1 MKNLKRKL
9 SKILIL
15 IMIISLMGGPR
26 NVINAET
33 IGNSAIIADNF
44 EGYLENTTF
53 NTPGTHTLGNW
64 TFNITGAGD
73 SVSVARDPVTNGLA
87 LKIVKGSTTDN
98 LDISFDFGTIN
109 MGRSRVT
116 YDTRFQNHS
125 KKLQDWGTPKKDS
138 TTTFR
143 KLFLTGWDYY
153 RNTEVLANKF
163 ISSASMPAYNAKYL
177 TVVQNFNLNNTTKY
191 VDVKG
196 YNKATIVISKSDSTT
211 AANSISKLL
220 FSVKTDAV
228 GSGPVVDSDTAN
240 NPNNNGIYWIDNVK
254 AETLLDLTT
263 VNTLT
268 DDFEGYVEGTT
279 FNTIGRHSLGNWIFI
294 INNIGDSVKVARDPI
309 TNSLALRLEKSIS
322 NSSLTAYYNFGDVK
336 TRNLQFK
343 FDSRFQNHSK
353 KLFNYGSI
361 AGIKAD
367 GITAAN
373 VATLFFYKDAYW
385 RNQIGTPEN
394 DNITS
399 MNGFSDKYMTVE
411 QTVDMA
417 TKNYA
422 IKAYDNTGVL
432 IGNKIG
438 TSTLSTMNQIIF
450 DSKSEAGG
458 YQGTMIDTDTVN
470 NPSNNG
476 IYWIDN
482 VSAGELTIGVRYNAN
497 GSTGGTVPMDDG
509 RYLEAD
515 TVTALGNTGNLVK
528 TGSTFAGWNTV
539 ADGSGTS
546 YIAGTGTFVMGS
558 SDVTLYAM
566 WVFSSEITMADASFV
581 YDGTVKSLTATNING
596 LAITYTN
603 NGKIDAGTY
612 TVTASIDDAIYSGS
626 KTSTLTI
633 TRKELTVVGLSV
645 VNKTY
650 DDTTVASITGGTLS
664 GIVGTDDVSAFMP
677 TSGIY
682 ASKNVGIGINIS
694 IANIILLGTKADN
707 YSLTQPTGLTG
718 KISAGSDIA
727 DILDHSLIMAVNSP
741 VYITKGTV
749 KEYSSL
755 PKVLGEDILV
765 CSDIVATELQIL
777 NDAGVEFVSADYFTQ
792 KGFQVYKSTSFQ
804 FVIIGDHYVMTPEIE
819 ERIIKL
825 FGTYVSKAGD
835 DANSGYPNSPVAT
848 FEKATTLFRE
858 YKTMHG
864 DGFRNTVYLHAGIY
878 RRNSSIVLTAED
890 NGMNIQAFGDGEVSF
905 RGSVNL
911 PKGGFT
917 QTQDATI
924 LSKLPTS
931 AAGKV
936 YQINLQTYTGQTT
949 GYPEYAVQT
958 ASTAYYELYVKDSEQ
973 TLARWPNK
981 AWALTGSPLDD
992 KKSFK
997 IDTTRSARWADS
1009 ASSMLFGYWTQN
1021 YACQPIHIDTV
1032 DPENGV
1038 LTLTKAPSYGLSS
1051 NDRYYAFNMLEELD
1065 VPGEWYIDNVSNIL
1079 YYYPTDEFSENSIEL
1094 TTLAYTIF
1102 RLDGGVKDINISG
1115 INVELSRGHGIFING
1130 KSDNI
1135 NISNCNIRNVGNVGI
1150 ALEQATNSSVDSCN
1164 IYNIGGTG
1172 VNMWGGSRLALLP
1185 ANSRVENCNIY
1196 NFGRI
1201 FRTYQPGINIEGTGN
1216 TISHNNIHDSPHVA
1230 IKFNSNDNV
1239 IEYNEIYN
1247 VVKETSDSGAIYTSR
1262 NWTTL
1267 GNVIRYN
1274 YFHDIKKDPSLL
1286 SFMTQAVY
1294 IDDMVGGTQV
1304 TSNVFENCTQVALF
1318 GGGRNNIF
1326 SDNVLISCD
1335 NSINYDARAKVGG
1348 WAHSSTLPGGTVY
1361 EGLMSIINK
1370 IGYNA
1375 TLWEGKYE
1383 GLAELARD
1391 ATRQA
1396 NGEPVDAG
1404 LPKNV
1409 VITNNYSYGAATGD
1423 AGYES
1428 ISQSVIDNGTVN
1440 GNIRTTLEHTPI
1452 NGYGNIPFDEIGME
1466 TTPVW
1471 DSNVHLA
1478 YPRNNSRISGTVME
1492 LAWNKTGGAEKYQ
1505 VTLSKNSDMSSP
1517 LFDQVITATSYTIND
1532 LELGKY
1538 YWHVK
1543 AINNISGVGQSETF
1557 NFEIMGNT
1565 SVLALVAAISDA
1577 EALIESKTVG
1587 TEVGN
1592 VPQVAKDTLQ
1602 SAVTTASA
1610 ISIDIAAT
1618 QADADAQIAAL
1629 ATATTNFNN
1638 AVIVLVTAET
1648 VAAGIISVVA
1658 PAKDVACL
1666 TLPRVPEGYTIEVKS
1681 ATSTI
1686 ATIALNGTIAPP
1698 TEDTTVAMIFKV
1710 TKTSDN
1716 MAADTVKIN
1725 VIVPAK
1731 TISSETLG
1739 IPGKPVLA
1747 DDNGQATGLKGG
1759 TYNITMNLWWGANGT
1774 QYKLYE
1780 DGVLIDA
1787 KSLTPSSPNA
1797 QTAISLISGKLN
1809 GKYKYY
1815 CELINDDRTTTS
1827 DIITVNVTDALPGM
1841 PVLSNDNWDGDGN
1854 YKVDINMWWGTNG
1867 KVYKLYENGVL
1878 IDVQP
1883 LITKTPQAQVA
1894 VTSIS
1899 GRDLGIYNYYCEFIN
1914 DSGVTT
1920 SNTMTIK
1927 VIK

>member
-1 MKNLKRKL
+1 MKISKRRL

-15 IMIISLMGGPR
+15 MMITSLMGGIW
-26 NVINAET
+26 NVTSAEI
-33 IGNSAIIADNF
+33 IGNSTIIADNF

-53 NTPGTHTLGNW
+53 NTPGTHILGNW

-73 SVSVARDPVTNGLA
+73 SVSVARDPVTSGLA
-87 LKIVKGSTTDN
+87 LKIIKGSTTDN
-98 LDISFDFGTIN
+98 LDITFDFGTIAA
-109 MGRSRVT
+109 GRSRVT

-138 TTTFR
+138 TTIFR
-143 KLFLTGWDYY
+143 KLFLSGWDYY

-163 ISSASMPAYNAKYL
+163 ISSATMPAYNAKYL

-196 YNKATIVISKSDSTT
+196 YNKAIAVITKSDSTT
-211 AANSISKLL
+211 ATTSISKLL

-228 GSGPVVDSDTAN
+228 GSGPVVDSDTTN

-263 VNTLT
+263 VNTIK
-268 DDFEGYVEGTT
+268 DDFEGYAEGTT

-294 INNIGDSVKVARDPI
+294 INNIGDSVKVERDPI
-309 TNSLALRLEKSIS
+309 TNSLALRLEKSTS
-322 NSSLTAYYNFGDVK
+322 TSSLTAYYNFGDVK

-353 KLFNYGSI
+353 KLFNYGSV

-367 GITAAN
+367 GITSAN
-373 VATLFFYKDAYW
+373 VATMFFYKDAYW
-385 RNQIGTPEN
+385 RNQIGIPEN

-399 MNGFSDKYMTVE
+399 MNGFTDKYMTVE

-417 TKNYA
+417 TKNYS
-422 IKAYDNTGVL
+422 IKAYDTGVL
-432 IGNKIG
+432 IGNKTG
-438 TSTLSTMNQIIF
+438 TSTLATMNQIIF
-450 DSKSEAGG
+450 DSKSETDG
-458 YQGTMIDTDTVN
+458 YQGTMVDTDRLN
-470 NPSNNG
+470 NQNNNG

-482 VSAGELTIGVRYNAN
+482 VSAGELALGVKYNAN
-497 GSTGGTVPMDDG
+497 ASTGGTVPMDSES
-509 RYLEAD
+509 YLEAD
-515 TVTALGNTGNLVK
+515 TVIALGNTGNLVK
-528 TGSTFAGWNTV
+528 TGNAFTGWNTA

-546 YIAGTGTFVMGS
+546 YVAGTGTFTMGS
-558 SDVTLYAM
+558 VDVTLYAM
-566 WVFSSEITMADASFV
+566 WVFSTEITMADASFV
-581 YDGTVKSLTATNING
+581 YDGTAKSLTASNTNG
-596 LAITYTN
+596 LAMTYTN
-603 NGKIDAGTY
+603 NEKIDAGTY
-612 TVTASIDDAIYSGS
+612 TVTATIDDASYSES
-626 KTSTLTI
+626 KTATLTI

-650 DDTTVASITGGTLS
+650 DDTTAASITGGILS
-664 GIVGTDDVSAFMP
+664 GIVGTDDVLATMP
-677 TSGIY
+677 TSGTY
-682 ASKNVGIGINIS
+682 ARKNVGVGINIS
-694 IANIILLGTKADN
+694 IANIILLGTKAGN
-707 YSLTQPTGLTG
+707 YSLKQPTGLTG

-727 DILDHSLIMAVNSP
+727 DILDHSVIMAVNSP
-741 VYITKGTV
+741 LYITKGTV

-755 PKVLGEDILV
+755 PKVNGEDILV
-765 CSDIVATELQIL
+765 CADIVATELQTL
-777 NDAGVEFVSADYFTQ
+777 NEAGVEFVSADYFAQ

-804 FVIIGDHYVMTPEIE
+804 FVIIGNQYAMTQELE

-825 FGTYVSKAGD
+825 FGTYVSKAGN

-858 YKTMHG
+858 YKTTYG
-864 DGFRNTVYLHAGIY
+864 DGFRSTVYLHAGIY
-878 RRNSSIVLTAED
+878 RRNSSIVLTTAD
-890 NGMNIQAFGDGEVSF
+890 NGMDIQAFGDGEVSF

-924 LSKLPTS
+924 LSKLPKE

-958 ASTAYYELYVKDSEQ
+958 SSTAYYELYVKAAEQ

-981 AWALTGSPLDD
+981 TWALTGSPLAD
-992 KKSFK
+992 KKSFEL
-997 IDTTRSARWADS
+997 DNTRSFRWADS
-1009 ASSMLFGYWTQN
+1009 ESSMLFGYWTQN

-1032 DPENGV
+1032 DKEKGV

-1079 YYYPTDEFSENSIEL
+1079 YYYPTDEFSEDSIEL

-1102 RLDGGVKDINISG
+1102 RLDGGVKDIKIKG
-1115 INVELSRGHGIFING
+1115 INVEFSRGHGIFING

-1150 ALEQATNSSVDSCN
+1150 ALEQATNSSVNSCN

-1172 VNMWGGSRLALLP
+1172 VNMWGGSRLALIP
-1185 ANSRVENCNIY
+1185 GNSRVENCNIY
-1196 NFGRI
+1196 NFGKI
-1201 FRTYQPGINIEGTGN
+1201 FRTYQPGINVEGNGN
-1216 TISHNNIHDSPHVA
+1216 TISHNSIHDSPHVA

-1274 YFHDIKKDPSLL
+1274 YFHDIKKDPSLS

-1304 TSNVFENCTQVALF
+1304 NSNIFENCTQASMF
-1318 GGGRNNIF
+1318 GGGRNNTF
-1326 SDNVLISCD
+1326 KDNVLISCD
-1335 NSINYDARAKVGG
+1335 NSIDYDARAKVGG

-1370 IGYNA
+1370 IGYSA
-1375 TLWEGKYE
+1375 TLWEGKYA
-1383 GLAELARD
+1383 GLAELVSD

-1396 NGEPVDAG
+1396 SGEPVDAG
-1404 LPKNV
+1404 LPKGV

-1428 ISQSVIDNGTVN
+1428 ISQSVIDNGMVN
-1440 GNIRTTLEHTPI
+1440 GNIKTTSEHTVQ
-1452 NGYGNIPFDEIGME
+1452 NGFGNIPFDEIGMV

-1478 YPRNNSRISGTVME
+1478 YPRNNSSIFGTMVE
-1492 LAWNKTGGAEKYQ
+1492 LGWNKTGGAEKYQ

-1517 LFDQVITATSYTIND
+1517 LFDQVLTATSYTIND

-1538 YWHVK
+1538 YWRIH
-1543 AINNISGVGQSETF
+1543 AINNTSGVGQSETY
-1557 NFEIMGNT
+1557 NFEVMKNT
-1565 SVLALVAAISDA
+1565 PVLALVTAISDA
-1577 EALIESKTVG
+1577 TTLIGSKTVG

-1592 VPQVAKDTLQ
+1592 VPKGAKDAFQ
-1602 SAVTTASA
+1602 SAITTATA
-1610 ISIDIAAT
+1610 VKTDIAAT
-1618 QADADAQIAAL
+1618 QEEVDAQIAVL
-1629 ATATTNFNN
+1629 ATETTNFNN
-1638 AVIVLVTAET
+1638 AVIVIVTAET
-1648 VAAGIISVVA
+1648 VAAGITSAVA
-1658 PAKDVACL
+1658 PAKDATSL
-1666 TLPRVPEGYTIEVKS
+1666 TLPIVPEGYTIEIKS
-1681 ATSTI
+1681 ANSTI
-1686 ATIALNGTIAPP
+1686 ATIALNRTIAPP
-1698 TEDTTVAMIFKV
+1698 TEDTTVAVVFTV

-1716 MAADTVKIN
+1716 IAANTESIN

-1731 TISSETLG
+1731 TNSSETLG
-1739 IPGKPVLA
+1739 KPGKPVLA
-1747 DDNGQATGLKGG
+1747 DDNGQVTGLKGG
-1759 TYNITMNLWWGANGT
+1759 TYNITMNLWWGVNGT

-1787 KSLTPSSPNA
+1787 KILTPSSPNA
-1797 QTAISLISGKLN
+1797 QTAVTLISGKLN
-1809 GKYKYY
+1809 GTHKYY
-1815 CELINDDRTTTS
+1815 CELINDNSTTTS
-1827 DIITVNVTDALPGM
+1827 DIITVNVTAALPGK
-1841 PVLSNDNWDGDGN
+1841 PELSNDNWDGDGN

-1878 IDVQP
+1878 TDTQS
-1883 LITKTPQAQVA
+1883 LNAKTPQAQVA
-1894 VTSIS
+1894 VTNIS
-1899 GRDLGIYNYYCEFIN
+1899 GRELGTYNYYCEFIN
-1914 DSGVTT
+1914 DAGLTT